1 MNDILKRAE
10 ELTAYA
16 KAHLELDERDGFY
29 VKNRLLEIL
38 QNCEN
43 EELSEEADEVYG
55 VLSLLPSAINRRFSE
70 IYQESGSKAATD
82 WFYNYCVHNEYV
94 KNMEFLGKLLNKS
107 HESLSKLYEVTG
119 RELDALAYAA
129 QEHPACA
136 GSRMTGG
143 GFGGCTISLVKTAEV
158 EDFKN
163 VVLEKYERAT
173 GYRAGCYKA
182 DVSDGITVEKL

>member
-82 WFYNYCVHNEYV
+82 LFYNYCVHNEYV
-94 KNMEFLGKLLNKS
+94 KKAKLPSYTK
-107 HESLSKLYEVTG
+107 
-119 RELDALAYAA
+119 
-129 QEHPACA
+129 
-136 GSRMTGG
+136 
-143 GFGGCTISLVKTAEV
+143 
-158 EDFKN
+158 
-163 VVLEKYERAT
+163 
-173 GYRAGCYKA
+173 
-182 DVSDGITVEKL
+182 

>member
-82 WFYNYCVHNEYV
+82 LFYNYCVHNEYV
-94 KNMEFLGKLLNKS
+94 KKAKLDKNPRFDSEGLIITINKAKPEFRDPKK
-107 HESLSKLYEVTG
+107 EK
-119 RELDALAYAA
+119 
-129 QEHPACA
+129 A
-136 GSRMTGG
+136 GNSVDG
-143 GFGGCTISLVKTAEV
+143 GFCKCVICRENEGFGSKNKRNLRTVSLTLGGEPW
-158 EDFKN
+158 F
-163 VVLEKYERAT
+163 
-173 GYRAGCYKA
+173 
-182 DVSDGITVEKL
+182 

>member
-82 WFYNYCVHNEYV
+82 WFQAIRSN
-94 KNMEFLGKLLNKS
+94 GQGA
-107 HESLSKLYEVTG
+107 G
-119 RELDALAYAA
+119 RVGV
-129 QEHPACA
+129 C
-136 GSRMTGG
+136 
-143 GFGGCTISLVKTAEV
+143 
-158 EDFKN
+158 
-163 VVLEKYERAT
+163 
-173 GYRAGCYKA
+173 RAGASRLRRFAY
-182 DVSDGITVEKL
+182 DGRRFRRLYHIAR

>member
-82 WFYNYCVHNEYV
+82 WLRTSYL
-94 KNMEFLGKLLNKS
+94 KNTKGRRDTEPS
-107 HESLSKLYEVTG
+107 VTKPTFQT
-119 RELDALAYAA
+119 AL
-129 QEHPACA
+129 
-136 GSRMTGG
+136 R
-143 GFGGCTISLVKTAEV
+143 
-158 EDFKN
+158 
-163 VVLEKYERAT
+163 
-173 GYRAGCYKA
+173 
-182 DVSDGITVEKL
+182 